1 MKEIEINYEEM
12 KWREHKAAGNGLK
25 SKLLRAEDGVKT
37 VLFKMPIGFEMKAHT
52 HIKTEQHFI
61 LQGKYEIDGKL
72 YTQDTFRFIP
82 AGTIHGPLFSKNG
95 AIILVIRY
103 S

>member
-1 MKEIEINYEEM
+1 MKEIEINSEEM

-37 VLFKMPIGFEMKAHT
+37 ILFKIPKGFEIKAHT
-52 HIKTEQHFI
+52 HIKTEQHFV

-72 YTQDTFRFIP
+72 YTQETYRFMP
-82 AGTIHGPLFSKNG
+82 AGTIHGPLTSKDG

>member
-12 KWREHKAAGNGLK
+12 NWREHKGAGNGLK

-37 VLFKMPIGFEMKAHT
+37 ILFKMLKGYEMKAHT
-52 HIKTEQHFI
+52 HTKTEQHI
-61 LQGKYEIDGKL
+61 VLQGKYEIDGKL

-82 AGTIHGPLFSKNG
+82 AGTIHGSLTSKDG

-103 S
+103 C